1 MMKPRHLVALPL
13 LGALA
18 LTTAHAA
25 APEHWV
31 SGWAAPPIGYEP
43 AIRDGLGRPFH
54 AETVRQDIRVGVT
67 GTTLRVR
74 FSNELADVP
83 LRIGA
88 ASIVLLDAA
97 GKPPAGTFRALTF
110 SRAAAPAVPPPA
122 PMPPSPPA
130 YPATSGD
137 RQASV

>member
-1 MMKPRHLVALPL
+1 MMEPRHLVALPL

-54 AETVRQDIRVGVT
+54 AETVRQDIRLGVT

-74 FSNELADVP
+74 FSTELDDRTAERRV
-83 LRIGA
+83 
-88 ASIVLLDAA
+88 
-97 GKPPAGTFRALTF
+97 GKECVSK
-110 SRAAAPAVPPPA
+110 SRYRW
-122 PMPPSPPA
+122 SP
-130 YPATSGD
+130 YHEKKKHK
-137 RQASV
+137 RRHR

>member
-74 FSNELADVP
+74 FSHELADVP

-88 ASIVLLDAA
+88 ASIVRLAAA
-97 GKPPAGTFRALTF
+97 GRSEERRVGKGGVSKCR
-110 SRAAAPAVPPPA
+110 SRWGAFH
-122 PMPPSPPA
+122 
-130 YPATSGD
+130 
-137 RQASV
+137 